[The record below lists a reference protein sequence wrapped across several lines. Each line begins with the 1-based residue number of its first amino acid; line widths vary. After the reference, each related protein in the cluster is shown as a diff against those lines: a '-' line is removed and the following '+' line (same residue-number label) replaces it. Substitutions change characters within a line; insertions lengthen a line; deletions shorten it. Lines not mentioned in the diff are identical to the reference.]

1 MNDQSPPP
9 DTSES
14 PSQALRRRILH
25 PATLLSFGVAVLL
38 LFALARGTDINV
50 LAMVEAI
57 RGSNPVLLALAFV
70 IYYLNFPIRGLRWRM
85 LAQNAERATHKPE
98 DPPLPSTRAF
108 GESVFLGWFVNA
120 VSWLRMGDPYR
131 AYLITRQR
139 EGASYPAMLGTLVS
153 ERVVDL
159 ISFAVLL
166 LISGA
171 LLWAGEER
179 LTVAAPALAVALAGG
194 GVLLLAAMAV
204 AGERATRRLPPSIR
218 ERYQRLREGAF
229 ASLNGRLPA
238 IAGLSAAA
246 WATEGARLLLVT
258 SALGLTA
265 PLPAIAFVA
274 LAHNLITAIPATPG
288 GLGLAEAGMVGLLI
302 LWLPAGD
309 AATLTTLDRSI
320 TWLSVVL
327 IGAITFAWREGVR
340 RGRL

>member
-1 MNDQSPPP
+1 MQQP
-9 DTSES
+9 DSTES
-14 PSQALRRRILH
+14 PSRSLPRRILH
-25 PATLLSFGVAVLL
+25 PATLLSFGVAILL
-38 LFALARGTDINV
+38 LLALARGTDINIS
-50 LAMVEAI
+50 AMAEAI
-57 RGSNPVLLALAFV
+57 RGSNPILLVLAFV
-70 IYYLNFPIRGLRWRM
+70 VYYLNFPIRGLRWKI
-85 LAQNAERATHKPE
+85 LAQNAERATQNAAA
-98 DPPLPSTRAF
+98 PPLPSTRAF

-153 ERVVDL
+153 ERVIDL

-171 LLWAGEER
+171 LLWAGEDR
-179 LTVAAPALAVALAGG
+179 LSVAAPALAVALAGG
-194 GVLLLAAMAV
+194 GVLVLAAMAL
-204 AGERATRRLPPSIR
+204 AGERATRRLPAPIR
-218 ERYQRLREGAF
+218 DRYQRLRAGALT
-229 ASLNGRLPA
+229 SLQGRLPA

-265 PLPAIAFVA
+265 PLPTIAFVA

-302 LWLPAGD
+302 LWLPVDD
-309 AATLTTLDRSI
+309 AAALTALDRSI

-327 IGAITFAWREGVR
+327 IGAIIFTWREAIR

>member
-1 MNDQSPPP
+1 MTEP
-9 DTSES
+9 DTTI
-14 PSQALRRRILH
+14 SQLGVIRRRILH
-25 PATLLSFGVAVLL
+25 PATLLSFAVAVLL
-38 LFALARGTDINV
+38 LIALARGTDINIS
-50 LAMVEAI
+50 AMAEAI
-57 RGSNPVLLALAFV
+57 RESNPVLLALAFV
-70 IYYLNFPIRGLRWRM
+70 VYYLNFPIRGLRWRI

-98 DPPLPSTRAF
+98 DLPLPSARAF

-171 LLWAGEER
+171 LLWAGEDR

-204 AGERATRRLPPSIR
+204 AGERVTSRLPAPIR
-218 ERYQRLREGAF
+218 DRYQRLREGAL

-258 SALGLTA
+258 SALGLTV

-309 AATLTTLDRSI
+309 AAALTTLDRSI

-327 IGAITFAWREGVR
+327 IGAIMFTWREGVR
-340 RGRL
+340 RGRF